1 MSKLWDQMLLVPTV
15 VRLASRAPRN
25 PDTAWEGYWR
35 GIRTTGR
42 SGDVLWD
49 SDSPAEHAQYS
60 DAIVAHFDPALPV
73 VDVGCGNG
81 THTRWLAG
89 LFPRVLGIDVSKGA
103 IEMAS
108 KEAEG
113 IQNAD
118 FMVLDAAGAR
128 AGELLLERLGPAN
141 VFVRGVFHV
150 LKPGKQAAMAANLRT
165 VIGNSGRVL
174 LAETNFRG
182 NSLGYLTELGAT
194 RQSIP
199 LQLRRALENLP
210 RPGHFGAAERH
221 RVFSDSDW
229 QLIADGPI
237 NIEVVPM
244 NASGLPQW
252 VPGYYALLSGAEDS
266 GAEHERV

>member
-1 MSKLWDQMLLVPTV
+1 MSTLWDQMLLVPSV

-25 PDTAWEGYWR
+25 PDAAWEGYWR

-49 SDSPAEHAQYS
+49 SDSLAERTQYS
-60 DAIVAHFDPALPV
+60 DAVVAHFDPALPV

-81 THTRWLAG
+81 THTRWLAS

-103 IEMAS
+103 VEMAS
-108 KEAEG
+108 REAEG

-118 FMVLDAAGAR
+118 FIVLDAAGAR

-150 LKPGKQAAMAANLRT
+150 LKPDKQAAMAANLRT
-165 VIGNSGRVL
+165 VIGNRGRVL

-182 NSLGYLTELGAT
+182 NSLGYLAELGAT
-194 RQSIP
+194 RQSMP
-199 LQLRRALENLP
+199 LQLQRALENLP
-210 RPGHFGAAERH
+210 RPGHFGARER
-221 RVFSDSDW
+221 RSVFSDSEW
-229 QLIADGPI
+229 QLIADGPVD
-237 NIEVVPM
+237 IEVVPL
-244 NASGLPQW
+244 NASGLSQW

-266 GAEHERV
+266 GTGHERV

>member
-49 SDSPAEHAQYS
+49 SDSAAEHAQYS
-60 DAIVAHFDPALPV
+60 NAIAAHFDPALPV

-89 LFPRVLGIDVSKGA
+89 LFPRVLGIDVSNGA
-103 IEMAS
+103 IEMAR

-113 IQNAD
+113 VHNAD
-118 FMVLDAAGAR
+118 FMVLDAASAG
-128 AGELLLERLGPAN
+128 AGEVLVERLGPAN

-165 VIGNSGRVL
+165 AVGNRGRVL

-182 NSLGYLTELGAT
+182 TSLGYLTELGAT

-221 RVFSDSDW
+221 RAFSDADW
-229 QLIADGPI
+229 QLIADGPM

-244 NASGLPQW
+244 NAGGLPQW
-252 VPGYYALLSGAEDS
+252 VPGYYALLAGAENS
-266 GAEHERV
+266 GTDHNRV